1 MSVVAVVGGAGLVGR
16 ALCAALAAR
25 GHRVVVVDRAGD
37 DVVVD
42 LVGPDVD
49 AALDRAFVDAFA
61 VVHLAAQVNPPRDRR
76 ERWRMRRLH
85 EDGTA
90 AVARAARRAGV
101 ARFVLCSSAVVYGA
115 WPENPVP
122 LDEGAPV
129 RPCPGFAYAVDK
141 AIQEHVA
148 RMEFGPELTV
158 VRPAIVYGR
167 GAKSYLTEIL
177 RNARLPRRLGLPGIL
192 PALDGHRPPLQFVHV
207 DDVAA
212 VLAACVDTGAAAG
225 DVFHAA
231 AADFLAYD
239 DVATAAGLVV
249 RDVDAALV
257 GRALDA
263 LVPLLPP
270 ALRAPSA
277 LLPYLMHPFVL
288 SADKARRVLGVTTRT
303 SAEALATLWAP

>member
-1 MSVVAVVGGAGLVGR
+1 VSVVAVVGGAGLVGR
-16 ALCAALAAR
+16 ALCASLAAR
-25 GHRVVVVDRAGD
+25 GHRVVVVDRVRA

-42 LVGPDVD
+42 LAGRVD
-49 AALDRAFVDAFA
+49 DAVLDAAFVDVAA

-76 ERWRMRRLH
+76 ERWQMRQLH

-101 ARFVLCSSAVVYGA
+101 ARLVLCSSAVVYGA
-115 WPENPVP
+115 WPNNPVP
-122 LDEGAPV
+122 LDESAPV

-148 RMEFGPELTV
+148 RLEFGPALTV

-177 RNARLPRRLGLPGIL
+177 RNARLPRRVGLPGIL

-212 VLAACVDTGAAAG
+212 VLAACVDVAAAAG
-225 DVFHAA
+225 AVVNAA
-231 AADFLAYD
+231 AADFLAYE
-239 DVATAAGLVV
+239 DVASAAGLVV
-249 RDVDAALV
+249 KDVDAAIV
-257 GRALDA
+257 GRALDV

-277 LLPYLMHPFVL
+277 LFPYLMHPFVL
-288 SADKARRVLGVTTRT
+288 SADKARRLLGVTTRT
-303 SAEALATLWAP
+303 SAEALATLWE

>member
-16 ALCAALAAR
+16 ALCASLAAR
-25 GHRVVVVDRAGD
+25 GHRVVVVDRVRA

-42 LVGPDVD
+42 LAGRVD
-49 AALDRAFVDAFA
+49 DAVLDAAFVDVAA

-76 ERWRMRRLH
+76 ERWQMRQLH

-101 ARFVLCSSAVVYGA
+101 ARLVLCSSAVVYGA
-115 WPENPVP
+115 WPNNPVP
-122 LDEGAPV
+122 LDESAPV

-148 RMEFGPELTV
+148 RLEFGPALTV

-177 RNARLPRRLGLPGIL
+177 RNARLPRRVGLPGIL

-212 VLAACVDTGAAAG
+212 VLAACVDVAAAAG
-225 DVFHAA
+225 AVVNAA
-231 AADFLAYD
+231 AADFLAYE
-239 DVATAAGLVV
+239 DVASAAGLVV
-249 RDVDAALV
+249 KDVDAAIV
-257 GRALDA
+257 GRALDV

-277 LLPYLMHPFVL
+277 LFPYLMHPFVL
-288 SADKARRVLGVTTRT
+288 SADKARRLLGVTTRT
-303 SAEALATLWAP
+303 SAEALATLWE

>member
-16 ALCAALAAR
+16 ALCASLAAR
-25 GHRVVVVDRAGD
+25 GHRVVVVDRVRA

-42 LVGPDVD
+42 LAGRVD
-49 AALDRAFVDAFA
+49 DAVLDAAFVDVAA

-76 ERWRMRRLH
+76 ERWQMRQLH

-101 ARFVLCSSAVVYGA
+101 ARLVLCSSAVVYGA
-115 WPENPVP
+115 WPNNPVP
-122 LDEGAPV
+122 LDESAPV

-148 RMEFGPELTV
+148 RLEFGPALTV

-177 RNARLPRRLGLPGIL
+177 RNARLPRRVGLPGIL

-212 VLAACVDTGAAAG
+212 VLAACVDVDAAAG
-225 DVFHAA
+225 AVVNAA
-231 AADFLAYD
+231 AADFLAYE
-239 DVATAAGLVV
+239 DVASAAGLVV
-249 RDVDAALV
+249 KDVDAAIV
-257 GRALDA
+257 GRALDV

-277 LLPYLMHPFVL
+277 LFPYLMHPFVL
-288 SADKARRVLGVTTRT
+288 SADKARRLLGVTTRT
-303 SAEALATLWAP
+303 SAEALATLWE